1 MVAPVVVML
10 DTVMAEIA
18 GAGVDVRNDELADV
32 VDWLAA
38 FTETTSN

>member
-10 DTVMAEIA
+10 DTVIAEIV
-18 GAGVDVRNDELADV
+18 GAGVAVRNVLLADV